1 LAGIRVDLL
10 AIPFHLLFK
19 VRRGTSNATAHWA
32 TMLYSFVLKASIA
45 FVKRNSRARYASE
58 SMVVD
63 VDKKLAGGVVFENL
77 GN

>member
-1 LAGIRVDLL
+1 
-10 AIPFHLLFK
+10 
-19 VRRGTSNATAHWA
+19 
-32 TMLYSFVLKASIA
+32 MLYSFVLKASIA